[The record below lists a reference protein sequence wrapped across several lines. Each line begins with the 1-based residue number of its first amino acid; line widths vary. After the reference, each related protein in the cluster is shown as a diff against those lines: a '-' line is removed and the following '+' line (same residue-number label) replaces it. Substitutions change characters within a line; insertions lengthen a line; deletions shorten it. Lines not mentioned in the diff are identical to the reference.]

1 MTILALDVGNRRIGV
16 AISDPTELLARPL
29 TVISRRDDA
38 TALAAI
44 RTIVEANGVTTIVV
58 GVPLATDGTVGE
70 QARRTFEFTRYLR
83 RASEHPGRRA
93 GNDRH
98 GRAAGSAQAADRRRR
113 CRGHPRRFS
122 GRPAATAPAPI
133 AVIQFSPGGP
143 HAWVQSPGESR

>member
-83 RASEHPGRRA
+83 RRLGLPIETWDEHLSTQDAEQEMIAMGVPRARRKQLI
-93 GNDRH
+93 D
-98 GRAAGSAQAADRRRR
+98 AAAA
-113 CRGHPRRFS
+113 
-122 GRPAATAPAPI
+122 
-133 AVIQFSPGGP
+133 AVILDDFLAARRPPRPPPSP
-143 HAWVQSPGESR
+143 